1 MLGKFKIRQ
10 RLSLLKSRSELRLI
24 LTNTGW
30 LCAERIFRMGAN
42 LFVVVWVA
50 RYLGV
55 EQYGLFNYAIA
66 FVTLFGSIATLG
78 LDSIV
83 IRQVVRHPA
92 SKTEILG
99 TTFWLKLLGGIISV
113 LLAVSCA
120 LFLRQGDS
128 LTIWLIVI
136 LASTG
141 ILRAFDTI
149 DLWFQSQVRSKY
161 TVIAKNTAFII
172 VTLIKIILITVQ
184 APLLAFAGAVLAEFS
199 FAAAGL
205 VIMYRLEG
213 ESLRLWRWSLSTAQ
227 SLLKE
232 SWSLILSGL
241 TIMIYMR
248 IDQIMLGQ
256 MIGDSAVGIYSAA
269 TKISEVWY
277 FIPTA
282 ISSSVAPKLYAF
294 KEESEIIYYRRLK
307 QLIQA
312 LVILALV
319 IALPMI
325 FLSGNIM
332 IFLFGQGYAAAG
344 SVLAIHIWASVFVF
358 MGIATS
364 SWFVA
369 EGLTHLSFRRTLTG
383 AIINIGLNF
392 LLIPQYAGIG
402 AAIATVISQAVASF
416 IGNAMHSQTRKI
428 FWIQVRSIL
437 PVLNNKFE

>member
-1 MLGKFKIRQ
+1 MSGKFKIRQ

-24 LTNTGW
+24 LANTSW
-30 LCAERIFRMGAN
+30 LFADRILRMGAS
-42 LFVVVWVA
+42 LFVGVWVA

-55 EQYGLFNYAIA
+55 EKYGLFSYAGA
-66 FVTLFGSIATLG
+66 FTALFRSIATLG
-78 LDSIV
+78 LDSLV
-83 IRQVVRHPA
+83 IRQLVRHPT

-99 TTFWLKLLGGIISV
+99 TTFWLKLLGGMIAL
-113 LLAVSCA
+113 LLAVICA
-120 LFLRQGDS
+120 LLLRQGDPV
-128 LTIWLIVI
+128 TIWLIII
-136 LASTG
+136 LAGTG
-141 ILRAFDTI
+141 IFKAFDTI

-172 VTLIKIILITVQ
+172 VTLIKITLITVR

-199 FAAAGL
+199 FAAIGL

-227 SLLKE
+227 GLLKE

-241 TIMIYMR
+241 TIVIYMKM
-248 IDQIMLGQ
+248 DQIMLGQ
-256 MIGDSAVGIYSAA
+256 IVGDGAVGIYSAA
-269 TKISEVWY
+269 TRISEVWY

-282 ISSSVAPKLYAF
+282 ISSSVAPKLYAA
-294 KEESEIIYYRRLK
+294 KEESETLYYRRLK
-307 QLIQA
+307 QLIQV

-319 IALPMI
+319 IALPMT
-325 FLSGNIM
+325 FLSGTIM
-332 IFLFGQGYAAAG
+332 TLLFGQGYAAAG

-358 MGIATS
+358 MGVATS

-369 EGLTHLSFRRTLTG
+369 EGLTNFSFRRTLAG

-392 LLIPQYAGIG
+392 LLIPQYGGIG

-416 IGNAMHSQTRKI
+416 FGNAMHSQTRKI
-428 FWIQVRSIL
+428 FWIQVTSIF
-437 PVLNNKFE
+437 PVLNRNL

>member
-1 MLGKFKIRQ
+1 MLSKLKIRQ

-24 LTNTGW
+24 LANTGW
-30 LCAERIFRMGAN
+30 LFADRIFRMGAN

-83 IRQVVRHPA
+83 IRQIVCHPA

-99 TTFWLKLLGGIISV
+99 TTFWLKLLGGISSV

-120 LFLRQGDS
+120 LLLRQGDS
-128 LTIWLIVI
+128 LTIWLILI

-141 ILRAFDTI
+141 IFRAFDTI

-172 VTLIKIILITVQ
+172 VTLIKIILITVR
-184 APLLAFAGAVLAEFS
+184 APLIAFAGAVLAEFI
-199 FAAAGL
+199 FAAVGL
-205 VIMYRLEG
+205 VIMYHLEG

-241 TIMIYMR
+241 TIVIYMR

-256 MIGDSAVGIYSAA
+256 IIGDGAVGIYSAA

-282 ISSSVAPKLYAF
+282 ISSSVAPKIYAA
-294 KEESEIIYYRRLK
+294 KEESETIYYRQIR
-307 QLIQA
+307 QLIKL

-319 IALPMI
+319 IALPMT
-325 FLSGNIM
+325 FVSPTIM
-332 IFLFGQGYAAAG
+332 TLLFGEGYAAAG

-358 MGIATS
+358 MGVATS

-369 EGLTHLSFRRTLTG
+369 EGLNHLSFRRTLTG

-392 LLIPQYAGIG
+392 LLIPQYAGLG

-416 IGNAMHSQTRKI
+416 LGNAIHPQTRKI
-428 FWIQVRSIL
+428 FWIQFTSIL
-437 PVLNNKFE
+437 PISNSKL